1 MKPTQLYINGQYCDA
16 TSNETFAN
24 YNPATGEL
32 LAIIQSASLSD
43 VDKAV
48 TAAKHGLVMAD
59 ANATVEPLQGRLTR
73 PLGRATTDMFTVL
86 GLKKLTTCVKC

>member
-86 GLKKLTTCVKC
+86 GLKKLTTFVKC

>member
-48 TAAKHGLVMAD
+48 TAAKQGLVMAD

>member
-48 TAAKHGLVMAD
+48 TAAKHGFVMAD
-59 ANATVEPLQGRLTR
+59 ANATVEPLQGQLIK
-73 PLGRATTDMFTVL
+73 PLERVTTAMFTAL
-86 GLKKLTTCVKC
+86 ELKK

>member
-48 TAAKHGLVMAD
+48 TAAKHGFVMAD

-73 PLGRATTDMFTVL
+73 PLERTTIGMCM
-86 GLKKLTTCVKC
+86 GLKLKK